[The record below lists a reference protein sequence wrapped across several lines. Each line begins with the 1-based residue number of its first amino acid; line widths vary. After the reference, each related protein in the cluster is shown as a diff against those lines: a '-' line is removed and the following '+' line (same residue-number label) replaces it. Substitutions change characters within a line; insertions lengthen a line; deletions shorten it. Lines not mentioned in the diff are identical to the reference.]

1 MHVSRR
7 LALRHLQAGRLPAS
21 HEGPFDCH
29 SRDVKSAMRES
40 HRFAPSPGTDG
51 AVAREMDDMKSD
63 LRQALGFHAS
73 DRSQEQIAQPYI
85 EYIKTSW
92 TGRGEQQDF
101 LRFFIEVVRHFRGMC
116 FLWPFSLL

>member
-116 FLWPFSLL
+116 AL